1 MYAIALTYFMQTQ
14 VWPIAELQRID
25 RETRKITVGNGAK
38 HPQGVTL
45 PPQSSG
51 ERGLKSLETEYEI
64 TKMKAAVNIYGN
76 TDPTIGLVRQFKE
89 KPA

>member
-38 HPQGVTL
+38 HPQGSTELLSL
-45 PPQSSG
+45 PRVQG
-51 ERGLKSLETEYEI
+51 RE
-64 TKMKAAVNIYGN
+64 A
-76 TDPTIGLVRQFKE
+76 
-89 KPA
+89 